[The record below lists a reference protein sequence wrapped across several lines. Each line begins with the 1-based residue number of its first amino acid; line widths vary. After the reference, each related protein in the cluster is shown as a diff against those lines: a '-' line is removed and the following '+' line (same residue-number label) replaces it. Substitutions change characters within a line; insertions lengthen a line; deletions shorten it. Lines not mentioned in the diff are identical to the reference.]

1 MEEDVGVSC
10 RADADAGACWDLHE
24 SSRRRAEVERGRG
37 REGGG
42 EAERLTRPLERA
54 EGARGV

>member
-24 SSRRRAEVERGRG
+24 SSRKRAEVERG
-37 REGGG
+37 GGKG
-42 EAERLTRPLERA
+42 ERQS
-54 EGARGV
+54 G